1 MPSLI
6 DLVNQYREDLLN
18 NDVRAMSRLARAY
31 SASYK
36 SLLLEVNKLTKIVE
50 SGTYTA
56 SQVHRLT
63 RYKTTVAQV
72 AGELSRM
79 QALTIEEV
87 NAAANI
93 GIKLGD
99 VHARG
104 LIAATVGSEQLAI
117 AFNKLDPQLTR
128 ALLGFLDPNGQL
140 YQRMN
145 ELSNFNADLISQ
157 NLTDGIIK
165 GFNPQ
170 KIARMFTSGWG
181 MALADSMR
189 MVRTAQLYSYREA
202 SRATYL
208 ANSGVVQQWQWSAF
222 HSPSTC
228 VMCISM
234 DGTIHDMD
242 ESLHSHYNCRCAM
255 IPVVK
260 GFPLTL
266 DRKAGEQWFS
276 DQTSAI
282 QRDMLGKGKYN
293 AWKNGEFNLSDLGI
307 ERPDDVYGLMWNE
320 KTLKELLGR

>member
-87 NAAANI
+87 NAAANV

-99 VHARG
+99 AHARG

-208 ANSGVVQQWQWSAF
+208 ANSGVVEGWYWSAF

-228 VMCISM
+228 MSCIVM
-234 DGTIHDMD
+234 DGSFHPNTETLND
-242 ESLHSHYNCRCAM
+242 HYNGRCAM
-255 IPVVK
+255 IPKVK
-260 GFPLTL
+260 GFPPAIDKGSGQSWFKGQTPEIQKQMMGAKKW
-266 DRKAGEQWFS
+266 DAWKAGKF
-276 DQTSAI
+276 
-282 QRDMLGKGKYN
+282 
-293 AWKNGEFNLSDLGI
+293 DLEDI
-307 ERPDDVYGLMWNE
+307 SKMVDDPVYGAMRVE
-320 KTLKELLGR
+320 ASLKDLVSK